1 MRLSQPYSPTI
12 SRNAWPPLSD
22 SFMIQPEGLI
32 FDCDGTIVDTMP
44 IHYAAWC
51 STTAKHGL
59 VFSEERFYA
68 LGGVSPFKV
77 LRMLSEEQGVEID
90 SEAVTYQKEAKYM
103 ELIGKAK
110 EIPEVMQIVRDN
122 HGKLPMAVASGG
134 THETVEGIL
143 QKCGIRHYF
152 DAIVT
157 SQDVDNPKPAPDT
170 FLEAASRINV
180 APEKCLAYED
190 ADMGIQAILAAG
202 MQAIDVREMLAASSS
217 STSA

>member
-1 MRLSQPYSPTI
+1 M
-12 SRNAWPPLSD
+12 
-22 SFMIQPEGLI
+22 QPEGLI

-59 VFSEERFYA
+59 VFPEERFYA
-68 LGGVSPFKV
+68 LGGVSPFEV

-90 SEAVTYQKEAKYM
+90 SNAVTYQKEAKYM
-103 ELIGKAK
+103 ELIGNAK

-143 QKCGIRHYF
+143 QQCGIRHYF

-170 FLEAASRINV
+170 ILEAARRINV
-180 APEKCLAYED
+180 APEKCRAYED
-190 ADMGIQAILAAG
+190 ADMGMKAILAAG
-202 MQAIDVREMLAASSS
+202 MEAVDVREMLTEASS
-217 STSA
+217 STSAWPSDPTKQ

>member
-1 MRLSQPYSPTI
+1 M
-12 SRNAWPPLSD
+12 
-22 SFMIQPEGLI
+22 QPEGLI

-59 VFSEERFYA
+59 VFPEERFYA
-68 LGGVSPFKV
+68 LGGVSPFEV

-90 SEAVTYQKEAKYM
+90 SNAVTYQKEAKYM
-103 ELIGKAK
+103 ELIGNAK

-143 QKCGIRHYF
+143 QQCGIRHYF

-170 FLEAASRINV
+170 FLEAARRINV
-180 APEKCLAYED
+180 APEKCRAYED
-190 ADMGIQAILAAG
+190 ADMGIKAILAAG
-202 MQAIDVREMLAASSS
+202 MEAVDVREMLTEASS
-217 STSA
+217 STSAWPSDPTKQ

>member
-1 MRLSQPYSPTI
+1 M
-12 SRNAWPPLSD
+12 
-22 SFMIQPEGLI
+22 QPEGLI

-59 VFSEERFYA
+59 VFPEERFYA
-68 LGGVSPFKV
+68 LGGVSPFEV

-90 SEAVTYQKEAKYM
+90 SNAVTYQKEAKYM
-103 ELIGKAK
+103 ELIGNAK

-143 QKCGIRHYF
+143 QQCGIRHYF

-170 FLEAASRINV
+170 FLEAARRINV
-180 APEKCLAYED
+180 APEKCRAYED
-190 ADMGIQAILAAG
+190 ADMGIKAILAAG
-202 MQAIDVREMLAASSS
+202 MEAVDVRDLLTAASR
-217 STSA
+217 

>member
-1 MRLSQPYSPTI
+1 M
-12 SRNAWPPLSD
+12 
-22 SFMIQPEGLI
+22 QPEGLI

-59 VFSEERFYA
+59 VFPEERFYA
-68 LGGVSPFKV
+68 LGGVSPFEV

-90 SEAVTYQKEAKYM
+90 SNAVTYQKEAKYM
-103 ELIGKAK
+103 ELIGNAK
-110 EIPEVMQIVRDN
+110 EIPEVMQVVRDN

-143 QKCGIRHYF
+143 QQCGIRHYF

-157 SQDVDNPKPAPDT
+157 SEDVNNPKPAPDT

-180 APEKCLAYED
+180 APEKCWAYED
-190 ADMGIQAILAAG
+190 ADMGIKAILAAG
-202 MQAIDVREMLAASSS
+202 MQAIDVRDMLAEASSS
-217 STSA
+217 TGDSPSDPTNQ

>member
-1 MRLSQPYSPTI
+1 M
-12 SRNAWPPLSD
+12 
-22 SFMIQPEGLI
+22 QPEGLI

-59 VFSEERFYA
+59 VFPEDRFYA
-68 LGGVSPFKV
+68 LGGVSPFEV

-90 SEAVTYQKEAKYM
+90 SKAVTYQKEAKYM
-103 ELIGKAK
+103 ELIGNAK
-110 EIPEVMQIVRDN
+110 EIPEVMQVVRDN

-143 QKCGIRHYF
+143 QQCGIRHYF

-157 SQDVDNPKPAPDT
+157 SEDVNNPKPAPDT

-180 APEKCLAYED
+180 APEKCRAYED
-190 ADMGIQAILAAG
+190 ADMGIKAILAAG
-202 MQAIDVREMLAASSS
+202 MQAIDVRDMLAEASSS
-217 STSA
+217 TRDWPSDPTNQ

>member
-1 MRLSQPYSPTI
+1 MK
-12 SRNAWPPLSD
+12 
-22 SFMIQPEGLI
+22 PEGLI

-77 LRMLSEEQGVEID
+77 LQMLSEEQGVEID
-90 SEAVTYQKEAKYM
+90 SDAVTYQKEAKYM
-103 ELIGKAK
+103 ELIGNAK
-110 EIPEVMQIVRDN
+110 EIPEVMHIVRNN

-143 QKCGIRHYF
+143 QQCGIRHYF

-170 FLEAASRINV
+170 FLEAPSRINV
-180 APEKCLAYED
+180 APEKCRAYED
-190 ADMGIQAILAAG
+190 ADMGMKAILAAG
-202 MQAIDVREMLAASSS
+202 MAAVAVREMLTEASS
-217 STSA
+217 STSAWPNAPTKQ